1 MGQALTCCGKLNCKK
16 KWDRLLTVNMSGNE
30 TEQVTKP
37 ARGSWHG
44 LAAEMR
50 AEGLA
55 YHDIGRRLGVSGP
68 AVYFALNPGKRW
80 RKKKGATAPSVS
92 SPVA

>member
-1 MGQALTCCGKLNCKK
+1 
-16 KWDRLLTVNMSGNE
+16 MSENE
-30 TEQVTKP
+30 TKQVTKP

-80 RKKKGATAPSVS
+80 RKKKGATSAPSVS